1 MFSILADRQWLWLAS
16 GFYLAGFALG
26 TLALLRETRHSR
38 ALMYTLVT
46 SGYVLQTIGL
56 WLRGQVVHGCPLSNL
71 FEIFQFT
78 AWSATTLFL
87 VIGATFRLS
96 LLGYFTST
104 LMAVLTLVSLA
115 IPSWDAIRQAN
126 VFGGNPWLELP
137 AALALFSYGVFAL
150 LALTSLLFLLRN
162 YSLKN
167 KRLGG
172 WFSFLPSI
180 LDLDH
185 ISLRLLS
192 AGVVL
197 LTASLAVGS
206 VWWLHDSSSVHEVL
220 LTIAVWFAYVIALGL
235 RLRGV
240 LIAQRFAWVCTALFV
255 AALVS
260 LDTVEHARHAA
271 PPAHVISTNQP

>member
-56 WLRGQVVHGCPLSNL
+56 WLRGQVEHGCPLSNL

-115 IPSWDAIRQAN
+115 IPSWDATRQAN
-126 VFGGNPWLELP
+126 VFGGNPWLELH

-150 LALTSLLFLLRN
+150 LAL
-162 YSLKN
+162 
-167 KRLGG
+167 
-172 WFSFLPSI
+172 FS
-180 LDLDH
+180 
-185 ISLRLLS
+185 
-192 AGVVL
+192 
-197 LTASLAVGS
+197 
-206 VWWLHDSSSVHEVL
+206 
-220 LTIAVWFAYVIALGL
+220 
-235 RLRGV
+235 
-240 LIAQRFAWVCTALFV
+240 C
-255 AALVS
+255 
-260 LDTVEHARHAA
+260 
-271 PPAHVISTNQP
+271 